1 MERICVYPGSFD
13 PITIGH
19 MDIICRASQMFDRV
33 IVAVMHNPAK
43 QGCFTVEQRLSL
55 IRRAC
60 ADMPQVTADSWDGM
74 LVDYLHKTGANFSI
88 RGLRAVS
95 DFESEQVMAQVNA
108 QLMPGM
114 ETVFLMTR
122 PEHSCISSSVVREI
136 AMFGGDA
143 SPYLPEEIRAD
154 VMAHFNK

>member
-19 MDIICRASQMFDRV
+19 MDIIRRASRMFDRV

-43 QGCFTVEQRLSL
+43 QGCFTVEQRLML
-55 IRRAC
+55 IRKAC

-74 LVDYLHKTGANFSI
+74 LVDYLRKTGTNFSI

-136 AMFGGDA
+136 AMFGGDV
-143 SPYLPEEIRAD
+143 SPYLPGEIRAD

>member
-19 MDIICRASQMFDRV
+19 MDIICRASQLFDRV
-33 IVAVMHNPAK
+33 IVAVMHNPVK
-43 QGCFTVEQRLSL
+43 QGCFTVEQRLAL
-55 IRRAC
+55 IRKAC
-60 ADMPQVTADSWDGM
+60 AHMPQVTADSWDGM
-74 LVDYLHKTGANFSI
+74 LVDYLRKTGANFSI

-122 PEHSCISSSVVREI
+122 PEHSCISSSVVREV

-143 SPYLPEEIRAD
+143 SPYLPEGIRAD